1 MSKKITDFTKDLN
14 KAFADDGIEKT
25 IKVNELHKWLKS
37 HGYVE
42 NKKDKKG
49 DTYRHVTKAGKEIG
63 IKNVKRELGDK
74 TFEFVRRSKGIIE
87 DLMIE
92 EENLVKKP
100 KEVTKKVRKT
110 TKSKTKKKD
119 VK

>member
-1 MSKKITDFTKDLN
+1 MSKRITEFVKDLN

-25 IKVNELHKWLKS
+25 IKVNELHKWLKG

-49 DTYRHVTKAGKEIG
+49 DTFKHVTKAGKEIG
-63 IKNVKRELGDK
+63 LKNVTKEYGDK
-74 TFEFVRRSKGIIE
+74 TIEFVRKAKGIIE
-87 DLMIE
+87 DKITE

-100 KEVTKKVRKT
+100 PVKKAS
-110 TKSKTKKKD
+110 SKPRAKKK
-119 VK
+119 

>member
-14 KAFADDGIEKT
+14 KAFADDGIDKT
-25 IKVNELHKWLKS
+25 IKVNELHKWLKK

-100 KEVTKKVRKT
+100 KEEKKKTRKT
-110 TKSKTKKKD
+110 SNAKTIKKD
-119 VK
+119 DK